1 MKEKIISSA
10 LRRIEQVGFR
20 KFTIDDIVNDLQI
33 SKKTVYK
40 FFANKDEIVEAA
52 AEALHNQEML
62 RVEDILDSS
71 LPWEEKIQKIMSLY
85 KEKQSPWIYAE
96 LERFYPQVWAKCQK
110 VDAVVQIRIK
120 KLLQEGVQAGV
131 IRADVSLDLVI
142 IMYKSI
148 MLHLVYKEDVLP
160 GLNMTLHQ
168 AIQMIQEILS
178 CGIVRRTNDE
188 ERGVVEQ

>member
-40 FFANKDEIVEAA
+40 LFANKDEIVEAA

-71 LPWEEKIQKIMSLY
+71 LPWEEKIQKIMSCY

-120 KLLQEGVQAGV
+120 ELLQEGVQAGV

-142 IMYKSI
+142 IMYKAI
-148 MLHLVYKEDVLP
+148 MLHLVYKEEVLP

-168 AIQMIQEILS
+168 AIQMVQDILS

>member
-40 FFANKDEIVEAA
+40 LFANKDEIVEAA

-62 RVEDILDSS
+62 RVEDILDST
-71 LPWEEKIQKIMSLY
+71 LPWDEKIQRIMSCY

-110 VDAVVQIRIK
+110 VDTVVQIRIK
-120 KLLQEGVQAGV
+120 ELLQEGVQAGV

-142 IMYKSI
+142 IMYKAI
-148 MLHLVYKEDVLP
+148 MLHLVYKEEVLP

-168 AIQMIQEILS
+168 AIQMIQDILS